1 MKDTDKMMKKI
12 LLLASCILL
21 TLSVG
26 GVSGYFTV
34 AEIAG
39 WYSTLHKPSFNPP
52 NYVFGPVWTCLYLLM
67 GISFYL
73 VLTSHAAPRR
83 QALVFFWVQL
93 IFNFFWSL
101 IFFNMHQVGLA
112 LVDIV
117 LMWLAILGMIITF
130 YKINKV
136 AALMQLPYLAW
147 VSFATCLNAAIWMLN

>member
-1 MKDTDKMMKKI
+1 MKNTDKMMKKI
-12 LLLASCILL
+12 LLLAGCILL
-21 TLSVG
+21 TLAVG

-101 IFFNMHQVGLA
+101 IFFNMHRVGLA

-147 VSFATCLNAAIWMLN
+147 VSFATCLNAAIWVLN